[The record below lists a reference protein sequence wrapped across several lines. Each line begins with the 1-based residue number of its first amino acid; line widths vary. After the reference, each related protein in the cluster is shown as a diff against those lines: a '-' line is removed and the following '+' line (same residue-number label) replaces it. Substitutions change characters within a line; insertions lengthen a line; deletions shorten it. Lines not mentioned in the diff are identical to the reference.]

1 MTALGLTIHR
11 APLLKERTSI
21 RLGGPA
27 IAEIRVDSAAG
38 LEQVPETVLRLG
50 GRVEPFGAGTNIIA
64 HDQGGQELPLLLI
77 AQGAWH
83 ETCVTG
89 EVRSPAL
96 PGADLGGTG
105 GEAARYGEAGLV
117 LLKADAAQKLPTLL
131 AKAASLGLGG
141 LEGLTGIPGS
151 VGGAVAMNAGS
162 YGVCI
167 GDLVHSVEVFSPVL
181 GLTEIPACGFVFSY
195 RSCRWIGPSA
205 PSTGDGWFLITGVTL
220 ALPKSERNLIR
231 ERMRAVYAKKRATQP
246 VAARS
251 AGCVFK
257 NPSPEHP
264 AGRLLEQAGLK
275 GMNRGGMRFST
286 VHANFLVNEGAGES
300 IDAMYLIELA
310 RDRVHRESG
319 HLLETEVRVW
329 P

>member
-1 MTALGLTIHR
+1 MAHQVQGLTIFE

-27 IAEIRVDSAAG
+27 IAEIRVSSAAG
-38 LEQVPETVLRLG
+38 LEQLPETALRVG
-50 GRVEPFGAGTNIIA
+50 GSGVRIEPFSAGTNVLA
-64 HDQGGQELPLLLI
+64 RDQELPLVLI
-77 AQGAWH
+77 TQDVWQETRVVGQAQD
-83 ETCVTG
+83 
-89 EVRSPAL
+89 R
-96 PGADLGGTG
+96 
-105 GEAARYGEAGLV
+105 V
-117 LLKADAAQKLPTLL
+117 LLKADAAQKLPALL

-195 RSCRWIGPSA
+195 RSCRWVGPSA

-300 IDAMYLIELA
+300 MDAMYLIELA
-310 RDRVHRESG
+310 KDRVHRESG